1 MFSETANLTQI
12 PDSQGNEQ
20 SLVTPELTQAIQQS
34 IQPIMVDGYRKGQTF
49 LAIGSQHGDRLM
61 LQINVH
67 AAEITTLL
75 RSRSVTEDSNSPNS
89 GKNRPINDKHVE
101 SIKEYIVDRSQARNK
116 WIIGT
121 ITANVDPSK
130 IKYQNIWGDLYV
142 VFIYNSTS
150 LEITDGQHRKR
161 AIQELIASEGIERD
175 LISDATFPV
184 NLVLEGD
191 LQQCQTDFCDMAQT
205 LAIPQS
211 LLVAYSGFGKD
222 AIARELVEQVDI
234 FRNKTQ
240 KIKST
245 PGSKT
250 GYIYTINYIAKL
262 VSCALAGNPTNKL
275 TEINTDKLVKEQS
288 KKLSDCLNYFFLAY
302 SQTADIEEKDRN
314 WQRVAQL
321 TVKIIEQDKLYWK
334 DATKFREDCIL
345 GISVGLEI
353 LGNLLYYISQE
364 NDSFDKNMVK
374 QIAEE
379 IDWSKKGK
387 CWKDTVIVPD
397 GKGGTKISASRG
409 SANTAFRNCI
419 KQLGWDKE

>member
-1 MFSETANLTQI
+1 MFSENANLDQS

-20 SLVTPELTQAIQQS
+20 SLVNRELTKAIQQS
-34 IQPIMVDGYRKGQTF
+34 IQPIMVEGYRKGQTF
-49 LAIGSQHGDRLM
+49 LAIGSQHGNRLM

-101 SIKEYIVDRSQARNK
+101 NIKEYIVERSKSRNK

-222 AIARELVEQVDI
+222 AIARELVEHVDI

-262 VSCALAGNPTNKL
+262 VSCAFAGNPNNKL
-275 TEINTDKLVKEQS
+275 TEINTNKLVKEQA
-288 KKLSDCLNYFFLAY
+288 KKLSDCLNDFFLAY
-302 SQTADIEEKDRN
+302 SQTTGIDEKDKN

-321 TVKIIEQDKLYWK
+321 TGKIIEQDKLYWK
-334 DATKFREDCIL
+334 DATKFRDECIL

-353 LGNLLYYISQE
+353 LGNLLYFVLEKQ
-364 NDSFDKNMVK
+364 DSFDGDMVK
-374 QIAEE
+374 QMAEE

-397 GKGGTKISASRG
+397 GKEGTKISASRG
-409 SANTAFRNCI
+409 SANTASRNCM
-419 KQLGWDKE
+419 KQLGWYKE